1 MKLTKKFTQG
11 RFYKGGDYYEW
22 KDINET
28 YEEAAKELATFGPLY
43 DKVREVEK
51 VCDTETFVVDITKVI
66 RMTERTYDKVYHSWH
81 GDTAE
86 TIYEE

>member
-11 RFYKGGDYYEW
+11 NFYIGGGNYEW

-28 YEEAAKELATFGPLY
+28 YEQAKKRLATFGPLY
-43 DKVREVEK
+43 DEVREVEK
-51 VCDTETFVVDITKVI
+51 TFDAETFEITIKVLKI
-66 RMTERTYDKVYHSWH
+66 TVRTYDKVYHSWH